1 MMAMEELRQRASQLS
16 SSLTTEESCTKLAEY
31 VPASFSFS
39 EILALSSSVKA
50 ADDPRPS
57 LLVTAACLRY
67 LDRLK
72 AHDDDLSVATELA
85 TWVAKSIAPI
95 NTSTQHNQEGSLPGY
110 GGTQDDDPYDTVTK
124 HILPLLEPGLTA
136 LTLLANH
143 FPNDLPDL
151 LKDDTLITLISVSDL
166 SNLSESWSTP
176 TTVDLASNLLTSAL
190 ASLPNPNSVDII
202 GHYLTSYLRPL
213 FSASRPSTVTP
224 SGRPAAFPADELDRP
239 QGLPDDSRL
248 TKPWKYVDLRAI
260 PVLSFA
266 VLRAQRDTINWPLY
280 VPPLL
285 ALLDDSLTRVRTR
298 GLQITTD
305 FLRKLPANKLRE
317 TGLARVF
324 EDAIFPTLG
333 YLPSLTPEEE
343 SLLLL
348 DPAFG
353 ALLTLAE
360 QLAASERQDPQT
372 PSSSQKDT
380 ARILLLDK
388 LLRHGVFTAYAHCPE
403 NSRIV
408 ALLARKTAR
417 IVSALGVRAVKH
429 LKDVVPMLKAVM
441 TDPFA
446 YASVD
451 TLVEAVGALEAV
463 VMNCWPRLLLQDG
476 GGGWF
481 NEVLGMVTVA
491 WLNGVDYLGEAKEA
505 TGKARKGKLGDEV
518 RRKDEVERKK
528 REVER
533 VRVALNQ
540 VLDLLQGIAR
550 DGGEHRVDQGLD
562 LAVEKLGETGLFKSL
577 VPDGP

>member
-1 MMAMEELRQRASQLS
+1 MVAMEELRQRASQLS
-16 SSLTTEESCTKLAEY
+16 SSVTTEESCTKLAEY
-31 VPASFSFS
+31 V
-39 EILALSSSVKA
+39 LALSSKA
-50 ADDPRPS
+50 KPADDPRPT
-57 LLVTAACLRY
+57 LLAIAACLRY
-67 LDRLK
+67 LDRLE

-85 TWVAKSIAPI
+85 TWIAKLIAPI
-95 NTSTQHNQEGSLPGY
+95 NTSAQPNQEGSLPGY
-110 GGTQDDDPYDTVTK
+110 GGTQEDDPYDAVTK
-124 HILPLLEPGLTA
+124 RILPLLEPGLTA

-151 LKDDTLITLISVSDL
+151 LKDDTLITLISLSDL
-166 SNLSESWSTP
+166 SALSESWSTP
-176 TTVDLASNLLTSAL
+176 TTVDLASKLLTSAL
-190 ASLPNPNSVDII
+190 ASLPNPNPTDII

-213 FSASRPSTVTP
+213 FTASRPSTVTP
-224 SGRPAAFPADELDRP
+224 AGRPTAFPADELDRP

-266 VLRAQRDTINWPLY
+266 GLKAPQGDTINWPLY

-285 ALLDDSLTRVRTR
+285 TLLDDALTRVRVK
-298 GLQITTD
+298 GLQITNE
-305 FLRKLPANKLRE
+305 FLRKLPAEKPRE
-317 TGLARVF
+317 TGLASVF
-324 EDAIFPTLG
+324 EDAIFPTMG

-348 DPAFG
+348 EPAFD

-380 ARILLLDK
+380 GRILLDK

-403 NSRIV
+403 KPRIV
-408 ALLARKTAR
+408 ALLMRKMSK
-417 IVSALGVRAVKH
+417 IVSSLGIRAVKH
-429 LKDVVPMLKAVM
+429 LKDMVPMLKVVM

-451 TLVEAVGALEAV
+451 TLVEAIGALEVV

-476 GGGWF
+476 GEGWF
-481 NEVLGMVTVA
+481 AEVLGAVAVA
-491 WLNGVDYLGEAKEA
+491 WLSGIDYLGEAEEAAGKE
-505 TGKARKGKLGDEV
+505 KG
-518 RRKDEVERKK
+518 KDEVERKQ

-533 VRVALNQ
+533 VRVALNR
-540 VLDLLQGIAR
+540 VLRSLQGIAR
-550 DGGEHRVDQGLD
+550 DGGEDGVDQGLD
-562 LAVEKLGETGLFKSL
+562 LVVVELRETGLFKSL
-577 VPDGP
+577 VPAGAQGDDHLPVV